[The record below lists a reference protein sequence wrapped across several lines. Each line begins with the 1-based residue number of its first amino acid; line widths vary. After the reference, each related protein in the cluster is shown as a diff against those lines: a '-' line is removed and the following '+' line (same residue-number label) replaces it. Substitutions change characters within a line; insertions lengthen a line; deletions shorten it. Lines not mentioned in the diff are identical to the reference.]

1 MSRTILPGSTIGIL
15 GGGQLGRM
23 MALKAREM
31 GYQIAVLEPKS
42 GSPCGQVAD
51 HEVVSGYDD
60 LDGAREL
67 ANISDVITY
76 EFENITHETASWLE
90 DNAYMPQGGEL
101 LRVTQDR
108 YVEKSSIKKAGLEVA
123 PFEPVDSK
131 GDLERAI
138 EEIGFPSVLKT
149 RTGGYDGK
157 GQWVLNGVEDV
168 NSLSFPNVPCILE
181 SWVPFQKE
189 LSVIVTRSVTGE
201 TTTFPI
207 GENIHVNNILH
218 QTIVPARVDETVK
231 KKASEIGKKL
241 ADSLQL
247 VGTLAVELFLK
258 DNELFVNEVAPRPHN
273 SGHYTMEACET
284 SQFEQHIRAVCGL
297 PLGRTELLKPVVMV
311 NLLGQHIT
319 PLMGSISELGDA
331 KLHLY
336 GKDEAKHNRKMGH
349 INFLASSTGEAIER
363 MNRWKLWQ

>member
-31 GYQIAVLEPKS
+31 GYRIAVLEPKS
-42 GSPCGQVAD
+42 DSPCGQVAD

-60 LDGAREL
+60 LNGAREL
-67 ANISDVITY
+67 AELSDVITY
-76 EFENITHETASWLE
+76 EFENITHETAKWLTE
-90 DNAYMPQGGEL
+90 NAYMPQGGEL
-101 LRVTQDR
+101 LRITQDR
-108 YVEKSSIKKAGLEVA
+108 YVEKTTIQKSGLQVA
-123 PFEPVDSK
+123 PFEAVDSK
-131 GDLERAI
+131 QDLINATKK
-138 EEIGFPSVLKT
+138 IGLPSVLKT

-157 GQWVLNGVEDV
+157 GQWVLRNQENVS
-168 NSLSFPNVPCILE
+168 SLSFPGIPCILE

-189 LSVIVTRSVTGE
+189 LSVIVTRSVLGE
-201 TTTFPI
+201 TTTFPV

-218 QTIVPARVDETVK
+218 QTIVPARVNDTVK
-231 KKASEIGKKL
+231 NAASEIGKQL
-241 ADSLQL
+241 ANDLNL

-258 DNELFVNEVAPRPHN
+258 DNELYVNELAPRPHN

-284 SQFEQHIRAVCGL
+284 SQFEQHIRAICGL
-297 PLGRTELLKPVVMV
+297 PLGSTKQVQPVVMG
-311 NLLGQHIT
+311 NLLGQHVS
-319 PLMGSISELGDA
+319 PLMEGVSELGSA

-349 INFLASSTGEAIER
+349 VNFLASSTDDAIKR
-363 MNRWKLWQ
+363 MTQWNLWQ